1 MKQKSYLIG
10 WGVLAIITT
19 IAFLVTMHHLRDVKS
34 SIYAELDSINTQL
47 SQEKVQKLSQD
58 SLVKAALPLFFADP
72 SFSAGVAKMP
82 TSFPAFTNPTS
93 DAGISLGIEDFS
105 DYFKKVYKNTKA
117 DQVIITAVETDDPKI
132 LRWHIKVHERK
143 KWVHLAKIKIKGAS
157 YYWRFFYLYW
167 LFSVK

>member
-1 MKQKSYLIG
+1 MKTKIYLIG

-82 TSFPAFTNPTS
+82 TSFPAFTSPTS
-93 DAGISLGIEDFS
+93 DSGISMSIRDFS
-105 DYFKKVYKNTKA
+105 DYFKKVFKETPA
-117 DQVIITAVETDDPKI
+117 DQIIITAVQTDDPKI
-132 LRWHIKVHERK
+132 LRWHIKIHEREE
-143 KWVHLAKIKIKGAS
+143 
-157 YYWRFFYLYW
+157 
-167 LFSVK
+167 

>member
-1 MKQKSYLIG
+1 MKTKIYLIG

-82 TSFPAFTNPTS
+82 TSFPAFTSPTS
-93 DAGISLGIEDFS
+93 DSGISMSIGDFS
-105 DYFKKVYKNTKA
+105 DYFKKVFKETLA
-117 DQVIITAVETDDPKI
+117 DQIIITAVQTDDPKI
-132 LRWHIKVHERK
+132 LRWHIKIHEREE
-143 KWVHLAKIKIKGAS
+143 
-157 YYWRFFYLYW
+157 
-167 LFSVK
+167 

>member
-1 MKQKSYLIG
+1 MKTKIYLIG

-82 TSFPAFTNPTS
+82 TLFPAFTSPTS
-93 DAGISLGIEDFS
+93 DSGISMSIGDFS
-105 DYFKKVYKNTKA
+105 DYFKKVFKETPA
-117 DQVIITAVETDDPKI
+117 DQIIITAVQTDDPKI
-132 LRWHIKVHERK
+132 LRWHIKIHEREE
-143 KWVHLAKIKIKGAS
+143 
-157 YYWRFFYLYW
+157 
-167 LFSVK
+167 

>member
-1 MKQKSYLIG
+1 MKTKIYLIG

-82 TSFPAFTNPTS
+82 TSFPAFTSPTS
-93 DAGISLGIEDFS
+93 DSEISMSIGDFS
-105 DYFKKVYKNTKA
+105 DYFKKVFKETPA
-117 DQVIITAVETDDPKI
+117 DQIIITAVQTDDPKI
-132 LRWHIKVHERK
+132 LRWHIKIHEREE
-143 KWVHLAKIKIKGAS
+143 
-157 YYWRFFYLYW
+157 
-167 LFSVK
+167 